1 MDYSAF
7 HQLWNSVQQEWGGG
21 LACRS
26 RGEPEEHRGAVGS
39 RASVPAVPW
48 THRVPVGT
56 QSHCGPPVCTESLVQ
71 LRRAREPK
79 IARCSWKCIELSP
92 HISAT
97 GERPRGMGKAQRDG
111 EHSCLWLVMRSPRSR
126 WPGEPTL
133 TQKPLCTCCWSEGIP
148 GWEPPLLGEHYCSQT
163 NINQARSP
171 AQCPTVPEKGAYR
184 ERPFSVQG
192 TAQPGRHAGS
202 HWAMVWGPRSCLF
215 KGLVKELAL
224 PSGLFMG

>member
-1 MDYSAF
+1 MP
-7 HQLWNSVQQEWGGG
+7 QEKGPEGWGA
-21 LACRS
+21 LTLVTCDA
-26 RGEPEEHRGAVGS
+26 EPEVAMAGRAHAHTKALVHLLLERGYPGL
-39 RASVPAVPW
+39 RASFV
-48 THRVPVGT
+48 
-56 QSHCGPPVCTESLVQ
+56 
-71 LRRAREPK
+71 
-79 IARCSWKCIELSP
+79 
-92 HISAT
+92 
-97 GERPRGMGKAQRDG
+97 G
-111 EHSCLWLVMRSPRSR
+111 EHC
-126 WPGEPTL
+126 
-133 TQKPLCTCCWSEGIP
+133 
-148 GWEPPLLGEHYCSQT
+148 CSQT